1 MAQYFFSVSKSER
14 QNILD
19 QHKSL
24 YDGYVTLQNNPSN
37 LTPLYVQDFANDKVG
52 ITVNNQGVVK
62 PYTNMGINESH
73 TGFDMIGGDPNSQS
87 KMKYRHLKNGTV
99 DIDSLSDT
107 MSDNIELMHNTYPSP
122 NEDEVDYIS
131 LGNTDDDFG
140 FESPSCKSCE
150 GTGCEECDG
159 SGMKRNPI
167 GFDVDVDFDNE
178 DLNYF
183 TSTEDNDPEESF
195 ELNFK
200 EVDDDDLPEFMD
212 KLHESLDMFQR
223 FKMYN

>member
-73 TGFDMIGGDPNSQS
+73 TGFDMIGGDPHGQS

-107 MSDNIELMHNTYPSP
+107 MSDNIELMHSTYPSP

-131 LGNTDDDFG
+131 LGNINDYDDEDYDDKFDKESQEIKRIERELGNLSDDDDDL
-140 FESPSCKSCE
+140 P
-150 GTGCEECDG
+150 
-159 SGMKRNPI
+159 
-167 GFDVDVDFDNE
+167 DFP
-178 DLNYF
+178 
-183 TSTEDNDPEESF
+183 STEDNDPEETF
-195 ELNFK
+195 DEIDND
-200 EVDDDDLPEFMD
+200 ELPEFMD

-223 FKMYN
+223 FKKYN

>member
-73 TGFDMIGGDPNSQS
+73 TGFDMIGGDPHGQS

-107 MSDNIELMHNTYPSP
+107 MSDNIELMHSTYPSP

-131 LGNTDDDFG
+131 LGNINDYDDYADEDYDDKFDKESQEIKRIERELGNLSDDDDDL
-140 FESPSCKSCE
+140 P
-150 GTGCEECDG
+150 
-159 SGMKRNPI
+159 
-167 GFDVDVDFDNE
+167 DFP
-178 DLNYF
+178 
-183 TSTEDNDPEESF
+183 STEDNDPEETF
-195 ELNFK
+195 DEIDND
-200 EVDDDDLPEFMD
+200 ELPEFMG

-223 FKMYN
+223 FKKYN